1 MGDDEDIS
9 VISRRQEPSEEFEK
23 LLRKNLD
30 SLYRTALRLT
40 CNRLEAEELVQE
52 ASVRAFRRFDL
63 YRQGTNARAWL
74 LTVLRNVFINDYR
87 RKAKE
92 RDILASLQA
101 EPHPER
107 QEMDFPEAVA
117 GALRRLPEDQRLAV
131 SLFYVEGLSYKE
143 IAEAMDCPAGTVM
156 SRLHA
161 ARKKLI
167 KSVLPPRRP
176 GRKEAK

>member
-1 MGDDEDIS
+1 MKDDEDIF
-9 VISRRQEPSEEFEK
+9 VIFHRRGPSEEFEK
-23 LLRKNLD
+23 LLRENLD
-30 SLYRTALRLT
+30 PMYRTALRLT

-74 LTVLRNVFINDYR
+74 LTVLRNVFINEYR

-92 RDILASLQA
+92 RDVLASLQA
-101 EPHPER
+101 GPRPER
-107 QEMDFPEAVA
+107 QEIDFPEAVS
-117 GALRRLPEDQRLAV
+117 GALRHLPEDQRLAV
-131 SLFYVEGLSYKE
+131 SLFYVEGLPYKK
-143 IAEAMDCPAGTVM
+143 IAQVMDCPVGTVM

-167 KSVLPPRRP
+167 ESVLPPRRP
-176 GRKEAK
+176 DRKEAK